1 MTTTGRTHTFEL
13 VKYLHLCTALP
24 LLAPPPP
31 PPPPPTPP
39 PPPRSLHSLESA
51 SSATRK
57 FVENVKCGV
66 CGPRTAYRHVITV
79 CEYKARQS
87 FRPCRTTFPLR
98 SFVSLSTLFASST
111 TRRDATRRY
120 LNSTYNHY
128 NYTSSILEISKY
140 RNAYL
145 LYVSRR

>member
-79 CEYKARQS
+79 SDAPTPSPSPSPSPHVFPPVIALPPAPTYEYYDARGGRYS
-87 FRPCRTTFPLR
+87 I
-98 SFVSLSTLFASST
+98 SL
-111 TRRDATRRY
+111 
-120 LNSTYNHY
+120 
-128 NYTSSILEISKY
+128 
-140 RNAYL
+140 
-145 LYVSRR
+145 